1 MNSTYRPRRKALYN
15 TPSTR
20 TVLIW
25 SLLLL
30 AFMGYTVFSIEQSVC
45 IDHCKNFNGQGTEVP
60 AGGKLFNQEVIRSQY
75 PADAQRWF

>member
-1 MNSTYRPRRKALYN
+1 
-15 TPSTR
+15 
-20 TVLIW
+20 
-25 SLLLL
+25 
-30 AFMGYTVFSIEQSVC
+30 MGYTVFSIEQSVC